1 MMNYREIIKKT
12 CMALAVGIITF
23 SSVSSVNAATF
34 TTTGGQYNKSWNATL
49 SVTKPG
55 GTIYRLT
62 GNANQPQNYKFDNVS
77 ITVTQYCNGSNN
89 AIRTVSG
96 TRAYSLSTF
105 ADAATNIANGK
116 GTMLLTVSDSTYGK
130 GSWRIYN

>member
-1 MMNYREIIKKT
+1 MNYREIIKKT

-62 GNANQPQNYKFDNVS
+62 RNANQPQNYKFDNVS

-105 ADAATNIANGK
+105 AD
-116 GTMLLTVSDSTYGK
+116 
-130 GSWRIYN
+130 